1 MWPRL
6 LYEILNFQ
14 KNRYKQGLLFL
25 LLRRMVIAALGN
37 YLYLLKHFGLVFSS
51 NDQKLTLRLGA
62 SRVTFSVCYRLLRS
76 NLFIWFPCPCCYGAW
91 KLLREISKNNNKKW
105 KFHNA
110 STTWCQLHNRN
121 LFDCKDTNRFKT
133 NIFFVIFCA
142 F

>member
-1 MWPRL
+1 MTTVAIWNFEFPEKQVQAGATFLIAKENGHSCFGKLLVSLKAFRFGFFLKWPKTDVR
-6 LYEILNFQ
+6 I
-14 KNRYKQGLLFL
+14 
-25 LLRRMVIAALGN
+25 
-37 YLYLLKHFGLVFSS
+37 
-51 NDQKLTLRLGA
+51 GA